1 MEESNF
7 RIFRVDDI
15 RNILIKI
22 TSKCE
27 MKNKIVKM
35 IKAIKQKGRR
45 WIYSRA
51 KILNKDLNLSAPT
64 IQQLSLS
71 SLYRTWFNSND
82 KKCQGVISS
91 NTYRT
96 LSFTTTAHHIFLLHS
111 RFTNFHIDGRNPALP
126 HSSQNLP
133 FLLLLLH
140 HSSLL
145 LQSPPRPQQQQVN
158 PMLTFL
164 FSFDAPNMSL

>member
-1 MEESNF
+1 MNLFE
-7 RIFRVDDI
+7 
-15 RNILIKI
+15 
-22 TSKCE
+22 
-27 MKNKIVKM
+27 
-35 IKAIKQKGRR
+35 
-45 WIYSRA
+45 A
-51 KILNKDLNLSAPT
+51 KKLNKDLKLSAPT
-64 IQQLSLS
+64 IHQLSLS
-71 SLYRTWFNSND
+71 SLYRTWFNSNE

-133 FLLLLLH
+133 FLLLLLL
-140 HSSLL
+140 HSL
-145 LQSPPRPQQQQVN
+145 PRPQQQQQVN
-158 PMLTFL
+158 PLLTFL